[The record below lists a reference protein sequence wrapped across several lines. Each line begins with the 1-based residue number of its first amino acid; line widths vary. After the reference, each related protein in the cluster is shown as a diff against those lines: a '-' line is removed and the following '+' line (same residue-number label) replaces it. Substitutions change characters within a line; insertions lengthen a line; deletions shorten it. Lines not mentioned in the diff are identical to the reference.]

1 MTSTA
6 NRSAMLALAL
16 QLAAL
21 PGAHAANF
29 PVTGTISVNG
39 NPGALPSGGTFGNS
53 TYDTATGALSS
64 GKFTF
69 PQATTTFHSD
79 DLGVDVTVTYQI
91 TQTNTSTGQVATDGV
106 AALTQ
111 AHLKLKAISAMVGFI
126 PVSFGETCIFD
137 PIDVDLAGTGDA
149 SGLDLSDAGFV
160 VPAVAPTD
168 CNGYGDEV
176 NAGLTG
182 SNNSLDV
189 HIAGNFTPP
198 TPDDDTI
205 FENGFETSPG
215 FAG

>member
-1 MTSTA
+1 MISRA
-6 NRSAMLALAL
+6 KRGAMFALAL

-21 PGAHAANF
+21 PSAQATNF
-29 PVTGTISVNG
+29 AVTGTISVNG

-53 TYDTATGALSS
+53 TYDAATGALSA

-79 DLGVDVTVTYQI
+79 SLGVDVTVTYQVS
-91 TQTNTSTGQVATDGV
+91 QTNTSTGQVAEDGV

-111 AHLKLKAISAMVGFI
+111 AHLKLKAISAMVGFV

-137 PIDVDLAGTGDA
+137 PINVDLAGTGDA
-149 SGLDLSDAGFV
+149 SGLDLSDEGFV
-160 VPAVAPTD
+160 IPTVAPTD
-168 CNGYGDEV
+168 CNNFGDQV
-176 NAGLTG
+176 NDGLAG
-182 SNNSLDV
+182 SNNTLDL

-198 TPDDDTI
+198 TPEDDTI
-205 FENGFETSPG
+205 FENGFEATPG